1 MALHFVMAAALH
13 SPDLAVDLV
22 ELPSPPVVLYTDASG
37 EHGKTRLGAK
47 LLIPGELPRVTVSG
61 PQPEDN
67 AHWVAQET
75 VINQADLHAAFLSAS
90 TWARLLRHWHVL
102 CPVDNSA
109 ANTAFVKSASPTQSM
124 AHLSLQAHA
133 ALAGLSAR
141 VWAEHVPSEDNP
153 ADVLS
158 RGGFSD
164 PVVKAHVDKGRW
176 VYGPPQKPTP
186 LLHLDYDAFRRHWAA
201 GAPADP

>member
-1 MALHFVMAAALH
+1 MALHFAMAAALH
-13 SPDLAVDLV
+13 SPDLAVNLV

-37 EHGKTRLGAK
+37 ERGKTRLGAK
-47 LLIPGELPRVTVSG
+47 LRITGELPRITISD
-61 PQPEDN
+61 PQPEDK
-67 AHWVAQET
+67 AHWGAQET
-75 VINQADLHAAFLSAS
+75 VISQAGLHAAPLSVI
-90 TWARLLRHWHVL
+90 TWARFLRRRRVL
-102 CPVDNSA
+102 WLVDNSA

-141 VWAEHVPSEDNP
+141 VWAEHVPSEGTP

-158 RGGFSD
+158 RDGLSD
-164 PVVKAHVDKGRW
+164 PVVKAHVDEGRW
-176 VYGPPQKPTP
+176 VYDPPQNPTP
-186 LLHLDYDAFRRHWAA
+186 LLHLDYGALWRHWAA